1 MRTIGYIVLVV
12 AAVIFG
18 GQVEAGFVIQADYTV
33 CDGPVPQ
40 TARVLTLLDGRMA
53 KLDTTELTGYPS
65 ALIYSRDVGTIWQV
79 RYADKTYVKIDA
91 DQLSSVQRGLTGTA
105 DFIQSHLD
113 SYDIQLFEREEN
125 KQQRFQMQQTGRE
138 KTINGMTCRLV
149 YVLVDGKKA
158 QELWYAPWDVA
169 GLRKSDLIGL
179 IELGKLYEQIWDI
192 PGMNGLSSSLLRVPL
207 HGILNATGYPVYIR
221 SFEQGQLMLEI
232 SLAKPRKASLNP
244 AAFSVPAGFKRT
256 RIPL

>member
-91 DQLSSVQRGLTGTA
+91 DQLKLCSAGV
-105 DFIQSHLD
+105 
-113 SYDIQLFEREEN
+113 EW
-125 KQQRFQMQQTGRE
+125 
-138 KTINGMTCRLV
+138 NG
-149 YVLVDGKKA
+149 
-158 QELWYAPWDVA
+158 
-169 GLRKSDLIGL
+169 
-179 IELGKLYEQIWDI
+179 
-192 PGMNGLSSSLLRVPL
+192 
-207 HGILNATGYPVYIR
+207 
-221 SFEQGQLMLEI
+221 
-232 SLAKPRKASLNP
+232 
-244 AAFSVPAGFKRT
+244 
-256 RIPL
+256 